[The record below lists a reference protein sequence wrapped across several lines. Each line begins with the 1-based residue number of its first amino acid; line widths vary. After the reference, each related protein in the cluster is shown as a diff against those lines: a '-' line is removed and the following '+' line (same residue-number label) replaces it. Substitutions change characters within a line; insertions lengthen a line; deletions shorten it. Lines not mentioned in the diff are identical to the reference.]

1 MAPVSFY
8 CRTGHA
14 ARSAITCKRHQSVG
28 QNGAPQPG
36 LQPGQLLPSI
46 QIQLASVPFISKQSV
61 PPAAPTFQ
69 KLSLHTTGSAV
80 SCPGL
85 LPRKARELST
95 APWPWELPMGSGIKW
110 ATDSTLETEQSP
122 PGDSWKAYKNN

>member
-14 ARSAITCKRHQSVG
+14 ARSAITCKRHQSFG

-69 KLSLHTTGSAV
+69 KLSHHTTGSAV

-85 LPRKARELST
+85 LPREPRELST
-95 APWPWELPMGSGIKW
+95 APWPWGLPMGSGIKW
-110 ATDSTLETEQSP
+110 ATGSTLETEQST
-122 PGDSWKAYKNN
+122 PGDSRKAYKNN

>member
-14 ARSAITCKRHQSVG
+14 ARSAIACKRHQSFG

-61 PPAAPTFQ
+61 PPAAPAFQ
-69 KLSLHTTGSAV
+69 KLSHHTTGSAV

-85 LPRKARELST
+85 LPREPRELST
-95 APWPWELPMGSGIKW
+95 AHLGPGSSQW
-110 ATDSTLETEQSP
+110 ALGSSGPRIQP
-122 PGDSWKAYKNN
+122 